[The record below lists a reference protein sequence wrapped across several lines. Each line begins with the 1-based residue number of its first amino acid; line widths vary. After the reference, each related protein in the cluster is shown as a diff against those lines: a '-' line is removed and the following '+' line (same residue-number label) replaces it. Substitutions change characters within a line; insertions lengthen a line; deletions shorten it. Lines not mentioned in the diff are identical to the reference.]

1 MPPTPKKKT
10 AASFTTNWQPH
21 KATDAAIAKFE
32 EAFGKEMGLGV
43 LTRSDEISPYE
54 VTSFGPIAMDVASGI
69 GGLPVGA
76 VVEVWG
82 PEHAGK
88 TTAAMLAVA
97 NAQKERPDKMAA
109 WVDMEQT
116 FDKRWAQKLGVDLT
130 RLWLVEN
137 PQSAEDVAD
146 ATKRF
151 VMSGLCSIVVLDSV
165 GSMIGRKEFEK
176 ESEDAVVAEVAK
188 IVTRMVKQ
196 VSPMGKANGTTTW
209 VVNQVRA
216 IIATGNGGKGPT
228 THTSGGWALKHVT
241 AMRLNVKRGESQF
254 ITVDGKQVPVSHD
267 VIVRWEKNKMAPYG
281 RTATFNIRNTPT
293 EKEPWIGVDPV
304 LEAVEYGKKTG
315 IITGS
320 AWLTLPSGEKFNGA
334 TKAVEYLKEHPEE
347 MAEIRARVLESLK
360 GVAHDESEDNAT
372 DPTGMLA
379 FLEAEDDAPFGAEEK
394 PAKDKAAKA

>member
-1 MPPTPKKKT
+1 MPPAKKKTT

-21 KATDAAIAKFE
+21 RATDAAIAKFE
-32 EAFGKEMGLGV
+32 ESFGKEMGLGV
-43 LTRSDEISPYE
+43 LSRSDEINPYE
-54 VTSFGPIAMDVASGI
+54 VTSFGPISMDVASGI

-76 VVEVWG
+76 VVEAWG

-88 TTAAMLAVA
+88 TTVAMMAVA
-97 NAQKERPDKMAA
+97 NAQRERPDKMAA

-116 FDKRWAQKLGVDLT
+116 FDKRWASRLGVDLT

-151 VMSGLCSIVVLDSV
+151 VMSGLCSLVVLDSV

-216 IIATGNGGKGPT
+216 VIGNNYGPD

-241 AMRLNVKRGESQF
+241 AMRLNVKRGEAQY
-254 ITVDGKQVPVSHD
+254 ITVDGKNVPVSHD

-281 RTATFNIRNTPT
+281 RSATFNIRNTPT

-304 LEAVEYGKKTG
+304 LEAVEFGKKTG
-315 IITGS
+315 VITGS

-334 TKAVEYLKEHPEE
+334 PKAVEYLKEHPEE
-347 MAEIRARVLESLK
+347 MQAIRVLILERLK
-360 GVAHDESEDNAT
+360 GVAHDESESDSH

-379 FLEAEDDAPFGAEEK
+379 FLERDGKDDQPFGVEEK
-394 PAKDKAAKA
+394 PAAGAAK